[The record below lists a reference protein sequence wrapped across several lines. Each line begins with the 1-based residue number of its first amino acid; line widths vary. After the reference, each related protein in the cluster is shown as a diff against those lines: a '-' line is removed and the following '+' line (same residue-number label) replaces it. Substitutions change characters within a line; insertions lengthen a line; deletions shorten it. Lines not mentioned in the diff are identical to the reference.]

1 MKHAAN
7 ESCARNSALAARI
20 VTMATVTGT
29 NAGEILDEADGVS
42 DGADTISGLGG
53 DDILVGSGGADTL
66 DGGAGVDAAWYGNSS
81 AGMTVNLATGVGT
94 GGDAQG
100 DTLINIENIV
110 GSSWADFLIG
120 DANTNN
126 ISGQSGNDTVIGGGG
141 ADTLWGNS
149 GNDTL
154 KGGGGADS
162 LDGGLGYDTASYG
175 DSTAGVSVSL
185 IGDTAFGGYAE
196 GDELNSIENL
206 TGSPYAD
213 DLLGNNGVNVL
224 KGMDGND
231 TLKGYGGND
240 TLEGGDDQDGLY
252 GMDGVDV
259 LHGDNGNDYLDG
271 GDNNDNLDGGNSTDT
286 LVGGL
291 GEDTLTGGAGGDTFV
306 FKSLADSTVAVP
318 DDVMDFSAAAGDKI
332 DLSQIDANTLVA
344 GNQAFTWIGNDNA
357 FVEAWGAGQL
367 RFYGGLV
374 EGDVDGDFVVDF
386 RIQVTSPPLPETA
399 FIL

>member
-1 MKHAAN
+1 VVVSLYTDYAN
-7 ESCARNSALAARI
+7 
-20 VTMATVTGT
+20 
-29 NAGEILDEADGVS
+29 
-42 DGADTISGLGG
+42 
-53 DDILVGSGGADTL
+53 
-66 DGGAGVDAAWYGNSS
+66 
-81 AGMTVNLATGVGT
+81 
-94 GGDAQG
+94 GGDA
-100 DTLINIENIV
+100 T
-110 GSSWADFLIG
+110 
-120 DANTNN
+120 
-126 ISGQSGNDTVIGGGG
+126 
-141 ADTLWGNS
+141 
-149 GNDTL
+149 
-154 KGGGGADS
+154 
-162 LDGGLGYDTASYG
+162 
-175 DSTAGVSVSL
+175 
-185 IGDTAFGGYAE
+185 

-206 TGSPYAD
+206 NGSSQD
-213 DLLGNNGVNVL
+213 DVLFGNDGINVL

-231 TLKGYGGND
+231 TLKGYGGSD

-271 GDNNDNLDGGNSTDT
+271 GNQNDNLDGGANNDT

-306 FKSLADSTVAVP
+306 FKSLADSTIAAP

-367 RFYGGLV
+367 RFNGGFV

-386 RIQVTSPPLPETA
+386 RIQVTSPPLPDTA